1 MEEREAQNATG
12 PERTNQTLHLS
23 QDIVRTPYGEIIIA
37 NNDRSGTQNQQPT
50 STAITTATSPDGL
63 PITIAESNPGGGRR
77 QVRRIVIYQG
87 GSPFLTAWR
96 TYRLIKWIIFIFV
109 VLVFGGS
116 AGVGVYYSH
125 RKSGSTGSHYDSVPS
140 ETKHHY
146 GKINYLGMYNYF
158 TSTF

>member
-1 MEEREAQNATG
+1 MEEREAQNANG
-12 PERTNQTLHLS
+12 SERANQAQHPN
-23 QDIVRTPYGEIIIA
+23 QDVDRTPYGEIIIA
-37 NNDRSGTQNQQPT
+37 HNDRSRTQTQQQT

-63 PITIAESNPGGGRR
+63 PIITAETNPGGGRR

-96 TYRLIKWIIFIFV
+96 TYRLIRWIIFIFV
-109 VLVFGGS
+109 VLIFGGG

-146 GKINYLGMYNYF
+146 GKINYLGAYDYF